1 MELAWDQL
9 LTRNPE
15 VARQTEPPKLRRG
28 SCSVVKMT
36 GHQVE
41 GRTWAKT
48 WKMGRWTQRNTVDSI
63 LGAEQWVL
71 WNHQPVRARRERVNS
86 ERKRLCCPHQGVHI
100 DPKCTR
106 RVIHKSFWQLVN
118 EIEIKIH
125 ISKSYF
131 STILVCVYAE
141 SLLQLCTHSIWKIIL
156 HTQCNI

>member
-15 VARQTEPPKLRRG
+15 VARRTEPPKLRRG

-41 GRTWAKT
+41 GRTWAKS

-71 WNHQPVRARRERVNS
+71 WNHQPVRARRERVNW
-86 ERKRLCCPHQGVHI
+86 ERKGLCCPHQGVDI

-118 EIEIKIH
+118 EIEIKNPH
-125 ISKSYF
+125 IK
-131 STILVCVYAE
+131 I
-141 SLLQLCTHSIWKIIL
+141 LLQYHSPMCICRISPTTL
-156 HTQCNI
+156 HTFNMENNITHTV